1 MGMNIFLLAL
11 MLAASALVAGL
22 GGGICASSNRST
34 KWSDHDHIS
43 THGVQGP
50 SLLAWLAVKPMMR
63 AAFVQRKTAEL
74 TLRERVSL
82 ET

>member
-1 MGMNIFLLAL
+1 
-11 MLAASALVAGL
+11 MLAASALVACL
-22 GGGICASSNRST
+22 GCGIYSSSNRRT
-34 KWSDHDHIS
+34 KWGDHDHIS

-50 SLLAWLAVKPMMR
+50 SLLAWLALKPMAR
-63 AAFVQRKTAEL
+63 AAFVQCKTAEL

>member
-1 MGMNIFLLAL
+1 MSMNIFSLAL
-11 MLAASALVAGL
+11 ILAASALVACL
-22 GGGICASSNRST
+22 GCGIWSSSNRST
-34 KWSDHDHIS
+34 KGSDHDHIL

-50 SLLAWLAVKPMMR
+50 SLLASLALKSMMR